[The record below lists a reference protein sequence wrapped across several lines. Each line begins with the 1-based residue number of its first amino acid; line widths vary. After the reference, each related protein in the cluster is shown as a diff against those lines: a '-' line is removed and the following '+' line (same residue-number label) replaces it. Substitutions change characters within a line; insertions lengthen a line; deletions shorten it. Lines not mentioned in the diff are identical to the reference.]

1 MTRAEIA
8 IFGSINMDLVSEV
21 ERFPLPGETITARSF
36 GRFPGGKGAN
46 QAVAAARLGGRVAMF
61 GMVGDDPFA
70 EELLNSLKL
79 SGVEVDQV
87 RRLQGISSGI
97 ALILVDK
104 HGENMITINAG
115 ANGLIDRAYVEEV
128 LPTIS
133 KARVL
138 LLQME
143 VPPEAI
149 SQLLEGLPRENPLVI
164 LDPAPTRN
172 IPRLTNLERV
182 DILTPNLTEL
192 ASLTGLDVQSE
203 DRLKR
208 ALSRLVRGAHLRQI
222 VCKAGAQGAYL
233 MDERGQFVHFPA
245 FKVEVIDTTAAGDAF
260 NGGLGVALA
269 RGMELERAV
278 VYANAAGALAVT
290 RKGAQPAMP
299 TAVEVE
305 QLLERSGYEERWHP
319 E

>member
-1 MTRAEIA
+1 MTEIA

-21 ERFPLPGETITARSF
+21 ERFPLPGETVTARSF

-46 QAVAAARLGGRVAMF
+46 QAVAAARLGGKAAMF

-70 EELLNSLKL
+70 EELLSSLKM
-79 SGVEVDQV
+79 SGVEVSQV

-97 ALILVDK
+97 AVILVDE

-115 ANGLIDRAYVEEV
+115 ANGMIDQAYVEQV
-128 LPTIS
+128 LPAIS
-133 KARVL
+133 EARVL

-149 SQLLEGLPRENPLVI
+149 SELLEELPQENPLVI
-164 LDPAPTRN
+164 LDPAPTGN
-172 IPRLTNLERV
+172 IPRLTCLERV

-192 ASLTGLDVQSE
+192 AALTGIEVESE
-203 DRLKR
+203 DRLKQ
-208 ALSRLVRGAHLRQI
+208 ALLHLMARSHLERV

-233 MDERGQFVHFPA
+233 MDEEEQLLHFPA
-245 FKVEVIDTTAAGDAF
+245 FEVEVVDTTAAGDAF

-269 RGMELERAV
+269 RGMELERAI
-278 VYANAAGALAVT
+278 VYANATGALAVT

-299 TAVEVE
+299 TAIEVE
-305 QLLERSGYEERWHP
+305 RLLERSGYEERWHT

>member
-1 MTRAEIA
+1 MTKTEIA

-21 ERFPLPGETITARSF
+21 ERFPLPGETVTAKGFR
-36 GRFPGGKGAN
+36 RFPGGKGAN
-46 QAVAAARLGGRVAMF
+46 QAVAAARLGGKAAMF

-70 EELLNSLKL
+70 EELLASLKM

-97 ALILVDK
+97 AVILVDE

-115 ANGLIDRAYVEEV
+115 ANGMIDQAYVEQV
-128 LPTIS
+128 LPAIS

-149 SQLLEGLPRENPLVI
+149 SQLLQELPLENPLVI

-192 ASLTGLDVQSE
+192 AALTGIEVKSE
-203 DRLKR
+203 DQLKQ
-208 ALSRLVRGAHLRQI
+208 ALLQLMARSHLERV
-222 VCKAGAQGAYL
+222 VCKAGAQGSYL
-233 MDERGQFVHFPA
+233 MGGEGQLIHFPA
-245 FKVEVIDTTAAGDAF
+245 FEVEVVDTTAAGDAF

-269 RGMELERAV
+269 RGMELERAI

-299 TAVEVE
+299 TAMEVE
-305 QLLERSGYEERWHP
+305 RLLERSGYEKRWHT